1 MSTTTILYLSGK
13 PVSCPRPRATR
24 QGGVYMPKKY
34 MDEKNRLVSEVQI
47 QAKMQNHVIIDE
59 KCKVI
64 IDFFFPATNKCKIK
78 KGDLYSSP
86 VYKETKPD
94 IDNLIKTV
102 LDVLTEAQIWTDDNI
117 VVSITARKWYSGHPL
132 GQTHVKIDLLGGDN
146 E

>member
-1 MSTTTILYLSGK
+1 MSTTTILYLRGA
-13 PVSCPRPRATR
+13 PVPCPRPRGTR
-24 QGGVYMPKKY
+24 QGHTYMPKKY
-34 MDEKNRLVSEVQI
+34 KDAKTRLVSEVQI

-64 IDFFFPATNKCKIK
+64 IDFFFPAIKKCKIQ
-78 KGDLYSSP
+78 KGDLYASP
-86 VYKETKPD
+86 VYKATKPD

-102 LDVLTEAQIWTDDNI
+102 LDVLTDAQIWTDDNI

-132 GQTHVKIDLLGGDN
+132 GQTHVKIDTLGGDN